1 MKTEINS
8 LKRDFLQINRT
19 MNSKNMQLVISCT
32 NYQRTQIGLNSTARK
47 KWTFRKIDFN
57 WQIIPMFWANYSHDA
72 AVRAGGKLKM
82 CRKKWVHAVDLF
94 YLAKFNIIRN
104 MQPASVIS
112 SLSLPFSCSRK
123 CLREE
128 HCARGAVNEFREL
141 FLLRLCWW
149 LQPSSETVSSRGGMI
164 KVKLMLFSILRDC
177 RNDHWILF
185 LSNFPLCASGL
196 TCGMNFLYCDSET
209 SPRGGGR
216 AAAKSRSLHSCCVLL

>member
-112 SLSLPFSCSRK
+112 SLLSPFRVFSK
-123 CLREE
+123 M
-128 HCARGAVNEFREL
+128 
-141 FLLRLCWW
+141 
-149 LQPSSETVSSRGGMI
+149 PSRGT
-164 KVKLMLFSILRDC
+164 LRPRRCKWVSRVISSSAVLVTSTVERD
-177 RNDHWILF
+177 RFVEGWND
-185 LSNFPLCASGL
+185 
-196 TCGMNFLYCDSET
+196 
-209 SPRGGGR
+209 
-216 AAAKSRSLHSCCVLL
+216 